1 MSEHASIAQR
11 AAGWLILHG
20 LPPLRNRLLTSWT
33 QAGTDLAGMRRWLFD
48 GLSETLDR
56 EYYAASAS
64 TGRRENLKALC
75 MGADSGVHWAR
86 TYLGRGFPD
95 ALTSQLMMFTYL
107 EEQLIEG
114 RIRSVHQV
122 ACCSGREIGYYAKRY
137 PEIDFCGSD
146 VEPQIVEFL
155 REHWRKVPN
164 LRFEVL
170 PLESTSPQDR
180 ACLEAD
186 LVFASGGLHY
196 MDEDSLKSFF
206 THCREACKTLL
217 LSQPL
222 AAAFD
227 PLCENESTP
236 RIQLS
241 WSHPYVRYLKETGW
255 APSRQAE
262 MQPPGQARFKNFA
275 VEAHAQPKR

>member
-1 MSEHASIAQR
+1 
-11 AAGWLILHG
+11 
-20 LPPLRNRLLTSWT
+20 RLLTSWT

-170 PLESTSPQDR
+170 PLESTSPQHR
-180 ACLEAD
+180 ARLEAD

-196 MDEDSLKSFF
+196 MDEYSLKSFF
-206 THCREACKTLL
+206 TLCREACKTLL

-222 AAAFD
+222 HASFD
-227 PLCENESTP
+227 PAYEKRSTP

-241 WSHPYVRYLKETGW
+241 WNHPYTRYLTETGW
-255 APSRQAE
+255 IPSRQAE
-262 MQPPGQARFKNFA
+262 MQPPGQARFKNLA
-275 VEAHAQPKR
+275 VEAHTPPGA